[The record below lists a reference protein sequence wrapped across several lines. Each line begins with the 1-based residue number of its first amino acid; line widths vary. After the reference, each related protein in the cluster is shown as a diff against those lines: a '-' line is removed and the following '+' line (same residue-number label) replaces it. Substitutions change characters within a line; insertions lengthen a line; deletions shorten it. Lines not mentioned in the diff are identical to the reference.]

1 MDTNQTQTQF
11 EVVRVTNIGQV
22 IIHLLVTPI
31 QGKDGKRLTNG
42 QIVDEVR
49 KVFPKAK
56 TTKACVAWYVTALK
70 DETFRAKHDVTEA
83 QFETFK
89 TLKADKN

>member
-1 MDTNQTQTQF
+1 MEPNQTQTKF
-11 EVVRVTNIGQV
+11 EVVKIQNIGQV
-22 IIHLLVTPI
+22 IIHLLVNEI
-31 QGKDGKRLTNG
+31 AGKPGKRLTNG